1 MMQCLSEIIGITQSD
16 CECIING
23 ISNQDLTKLRTS
35 KSGLYMDDLPG
46 GVHLKALTR
55 TDACKTMAQMALTA
69 RDNAIKTLENDL
81 IISLNNRYKKDKNN
95 FSGQIGRMSYAQS
108 LGVSKPWQG
117 MRIRPNDWSDGMIT
131 MTRLQIILNQAVT
144 LNVRLFR
151 VLLDSVMGEEIA
163 AWPVT
168 TNANAFTLV
177 PIGSDPIK
185 MPLVYNSEM
194 VEYYLL
200 YDTGEAG
207 GPVQPKDTGIHCVPC
222 NGGVAPYSQYVTV
235 SGVQADDAT
244 NLQNKITDTYSHGLI
259 MDVEIKC
266 DNEKLFCREYQEEE
280 AVAVAMAYATWYKAG
295 ELLIEDVLKQ
305 PDVNRYTTMAR
316 EYLWGKRNHFR
327 SEYESRINYLGAVVD
342 VTQSN
347 CYICRSQPNQ
357 PFYSPI
363 FS

>member
-1 MMQCLSEIIGITQSD
+1 MMQCLTEIIGVTQSD
-16 CECIING
+16 CQCIING
-23 ISNQDLTKLRTS
+23 LSSDEIAKLRTS

-55 TDACKTMAQMALTA
+55 MDACKNMAQMALTA

-81 IISLNNRYKKDKNN
+81 IIALNNRYKKDKNT
-95 FSGQIGRMSYAQS
+95 FAGQIGRMSYAQS
-108 LGVSKPWQG
+108 LGVVKPWQG

-131 MTRLQIILNQAVT
+131 MTRLHIILNQSVT
-144 LNVRLFR
+144 LTVKLYR
-151 VLLDSVMGEEIA
+151 VFLDSVMGEEIA

-168 TNANAFTLV
+168 TTANAYTVV
-177 PIGSDPIK
+177 PIGANPIK
-185 MPLVYNSEM
+185 MPLVYNGEM

-200 YDTGEAG
+200 FDTSEPGT
-207 GPVQPKDTGIHCVPC
+207 PVQPKDTAVQCSSC
-222 NGGVAPYSQYVTV
+222 NGGIAPFSDYVTV
-235 SGVQADDAT
+235 YGVQVDDPS
-244 NLQNKITDTYSHGLI
+244 NLTDKLTDAFSHGLI
-259 MDVEIKC
+259 LDVEIKC
-266 DNEKLFCREYQEEE
+266 DNERIFCREYVEDE
-280 AVAVAMAYATWYKAG
+280 AVAVAMAYATWYKSG

-327 SEYESRINYLGAVVD
+327 SEYESRVNYLGAVID
-342 VTQSN
+342 VQASN
-347 CYICRSQPNQ
+347 CYVCRTQTNQ